1 MVAHRL
7 SLEGE
12 EGLDLDAGNDRREM
26 ADVRDRYLEVVV
38 VGIDATGN
46 VGSALLR
53 FVGVAMQALDEV

>member
-1 MVAHRL
+1 MIKLHIK

-46 VGSALLR
+46 VGGVLLR
-53 FVGVAMQALDEV
+53 LVGVAM